1 MQPSFGFQHVEYLV
15 LGAMWTIVLS
25 LIASVGGS
33 LVGFVIA
40 LARISPLSWIRGIAA
55 SYILL
60 IQGTPLLV
68 LIFLL
73 YFGVAMAGFELS
85 PLAAAGFALTIYSSA
100 FLGEIWRGSIES
112 VPRTQWE
119 AAECIPLTRTQRM
132 RWVILPQ
139 AYRIAT
145 PPTVGFV
152 VQIIKNSSLASVV
165 GFVELTRAGQL
176 VNNSVFDPLPVF
188 LTVAIL
194 YFVACYP
201 LSRWSRSFE
210 QRLGRY
216 GGAVSAM
223 PREIS

>member
-1 MQPSFGFQHVEYLV
+1 MSPTFGIQHVEYLL
-15 LGAMWTIVLS
+15 LGAMWTVILS
-25 LIASVGGS
+25 LIAFVGGS
-33 LVGFVIA
+33 VSGFLVA
-40 LARISPLSWIRGIAA
+40 LARISPLAWVRALTA
-55 SYILL
+55 FYILL

-85 PLAAAGFALTIYSSA
+85 PLMAAGLALTVYSSA

-112 VPRTQWE
+112 VPPTQWE
-119 AAECIPLTRTQRM
+119 AAECIPLTRFQRM
-132 RWVILPQ
+132 RHVILPQ
-139 AYRIAT
+139 ALRIAT
-145 PPTVGFV
+145 PPTVGFL

-188 LTVAIL
+188 LTVALL
-194 YFVACYP
+194 YFLACYP

-210 QRLGRY
+210 RRLGRY
-216 GGAVSAM
+216 GRSPATANQ
-223 PREIS
+223 ET